1 MLFVQKTE
9 LQFMVCVAR
18 RGLGY
23 WTGAL
28 IDARGGGLTWCIE
41 AWGVGGRAGTVQP
54 GRRGWLAR
62 TSSIIWKPKAFNI
75 LYPSPGPP
83 GAPPWLRS
91 EWLAPCTALPPRHI
105 KSF

>member
-28 IDARGGGLTWCIE
+28 TDARGGGLTWCIE
-41 AWGVGGRAGTVQP
+41 AWGVGGHAGTVQP
-54 GRRGWLAR
+54 GRRGGWLGLPL
-62 TSSIIWKPKAFNI
+62 SFGSPKLSIYSIHH
-75 LYPSPGPP
+75 LGHL
-83 GAPPWLRS
+83 APPLPHGSRPAM
-91 EWLAPCTALPPRHI
+91 APL
-105 KSF
+105 